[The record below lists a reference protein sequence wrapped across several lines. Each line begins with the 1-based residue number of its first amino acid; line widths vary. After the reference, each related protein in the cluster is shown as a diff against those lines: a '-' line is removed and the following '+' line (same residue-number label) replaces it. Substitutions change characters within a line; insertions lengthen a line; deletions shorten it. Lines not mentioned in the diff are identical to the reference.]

1 MPLSLLL
8 NVESKLDS
16 IDPHYRALPI
26 SRDISDRGREKRKK
40 KKKKEKKEKEKTRDG
55 DFTLYFDWPSRNKA
69 IQVLRE
75 NGVVSGGGSLKV
87 KRD

>member
-16 IDPHYRALPI
+16 IDSHYRALPI

-40 KKKKEKKEKEKTRDG
+40 KRRRKKKRKTRDG

>member
-16 IDPHYRALPI
+16 IDPHYRATHF
-26 SRDISDRGREKRKK
+26 SRYFRSRERET
-40 KKKKEKKEKEKTRDG
+40 KKKEEERKKGKGKTRDG

>member
-16 IDPHYRALPI
+16 IDPHRATHF
-26 SRDISDRGREKRKK
+26 SRSRERETKK
-40 KKKKEKKEKEKTRDG
+40 KRRRKKEKKEKEKTRDG

>member
-40 KKKKEKKEKEKTRDG
+40 KRRRKKKRKTRDG